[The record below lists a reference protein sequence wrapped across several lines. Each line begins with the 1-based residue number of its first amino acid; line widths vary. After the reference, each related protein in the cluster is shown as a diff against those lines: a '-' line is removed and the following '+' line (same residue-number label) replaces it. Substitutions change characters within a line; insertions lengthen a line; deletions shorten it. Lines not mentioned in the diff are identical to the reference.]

1 MNLTNIRY
9 TLKIQQQLFLKFF
22 HVFMDVKLFRS
33 FNRHSYILLVRE
45 NYMRCYLC
53 QIQDF
58 LFKCN
63 YCKKSFCTDHRL
75 PINHFCSGIDKF
87 SEKRKKNM
95 FHDSFI
101 KSSFL
106 NNFGKTIN
114 IRFSKTEIKH
124 LIIATFLVLLVG
136 MSLNNYRFIS
146 FEFLVI
152 FIIAFLFHELAHKF
166 LANFYGS
173 WAEFR
178 AELYGLIV
186 TAISAIPFIPFKFIA
201 PGAVIVGISDKE
213 KLGKVALIGPM
224 TNLVM
229 GFLFLLLSYL
239 YPYSIYFS
247 IGASFNAWISMFNL
261 LPFGVLDGQK
271 IFDWNKVV
279 WSFTMGITMTLFVIS
294 YS

>member
-1 MNLTNIRY
+1 M
-9 TLKIQQQLFLKFF
+9 KC
-22 HVFMDVKLFRS
+22 H
-33 FNRHSYILLVRE
+33 
-45 NYMRCYLC
+45 LC
-53 QIQDF
+53 NGEDF

-63 YCKKSFCTDHRL
+63 YCKEFFCTNHRL
-75 PINHFCSGIDKF
+75 PISHFCSAIDRF
-87 SEKRKKNM
+87 SEKRKMNLFRDDFK
-95 FHDSFI
+95 

-106 NNFGKTIN
+106 NNFSKTIN
-114 IRFSKTEIKH
+114 IRFSRTEIKH
-124 LIIATFLVLLVG
+124 LLIATFLVLLVG
-136 MSLNNYRFIS
+136 MSLNNYRYVS

-213 KLGKVALIGPM
+213 KLGKVALIGPI

-229 GFLFLLLSYL
+229 GFVFLLLSYL
-239 YPYSIYFS
+239 YPYLLYFN
-247 IGASFNAWISMFNL
+247 IGASFNAWICMFNL
-261 LPFGVLDGQK
+261 LPFGVLAGQK
-271 IFDWNKVV
+271 IFNWNKVV
-279 WSFTMGITMTLFVIS
+279 WSFTMAITMTLFIIS
-294 YS
+294 YN

>member
-1 MNLTNIRY
+1 M
-9 TLKIQQQLFLKFF
+9 KC
-22 HVFMDVKLFRS
+22 H
-33 FNRHSYILLVRE
+33 
-45 NYMRCYLC
+45 LC
-53 QIQDF
+53 NGEDF

-63 YCKKSFCTDHRL
+63 YCKEFFCTNHRL
-75 PINHFCSGIDKF
+75 PISHFCSAIDRF
-87 SEKRKKNM
+87 SEKRKMNLFRDDFK
-95 FHDSFI
+95 

-106 NNFGKTIN
+106 NNFSKTIN
-114 IRFSKTEIKH
+114 IRFSRTEIKH
-124 LIIATFLVLLVG
+124 LLIATFLVLLVG
-136 MSLNNYRFIS
+136 MSLNNYRYVS
-146 FEFLVI
+146 SEFLVI

-229 GFLFLLLSYL
+229 GLVFLLLSYL
-239 YPYSIYFS
+239 YPYLIYFN

-271 IFDWNKVV
+271 IFNWNKVV
-279 WSFTMGITMTLFVIS
+279 WSFTMAITMTLFIIS
-294 YS
+294 YN

>member
-1 MNLTNIRY
+1 
-9 TLKIQQQLFLKFF
+9 
-22 HVFMDVKLFRS
+22 
-33 FNRHSYILLVRE
+33 
-45 NYMRCYLC
+45 MRCHLC
-53 QIQDF
+53 DAEDF

-63 YCKKSFCTDHRL
+63 YCKEFFCTDHRL
-75 PINHFCSGIDKF
+75 PINHFCSAIDRF
-87 SEKRKKNM
+87 SEKRKTNL
-95 FHDSFI
+95 FYDNFT

-106 NNFGKTIN
+106 NNFSKTIN
-114 IRFSKTEIKH
+114 IRFSRTEIKH
-124 LIIATFLVLLVG
+124 LLIATFLVLLVG
-136 MSLNNYRFIS
+136 MSLNNYRYIS

-224 TNLVM
+224 TNLAM
-229 GFLFLLLSYL
+229 GFLFLVLSYL
-239 YPYSIYFS
+239 YPYLLYFN

-271 IFDWNKVV
+271 IFNWNKVV
-279 WSFTMGITMTLFVIS
+279 WAFTMVITMILFIIS
-294 YS
+294 YNQ

>member
-1 MNLTNIRY
+1 M
-9 TLKIQQQLFLKFF
+9 KC
-22 HVFMDVKLFRS
+22 H
-33 FNRHSYILLVRE
+33 
-45 NYMRCYLC
+45 LC
-53 QIQDF
+53 NGKDF

-63 YCKKSFCTDHRL
+63 YCKEFFCANHRL
-75 PINHFCSGIDKF
+75 PISHFCSAIDKF
-87 SEKRKKNM
+87 SEKRKLNL
-95 FHDSFI
+95 FHDDLK

-106 NNFGKTIN
+106 TNFSKTIN
-114 IRFSKTEIKH
+114 IRFSRTEIKH
-124 LIIATFLVLLVG
+124 LLIATFLVLLVG
-136 MSLNNYRFIS
+136 MSLNNYRYIS

-201 PGAVIVGISDKE
+201 PGAVVVGISDKE
-213 KLGKVALIGPM
+213 KLGKVALIGPL

-229 GFLFLLLSYL
+229 GFVFLLLSYL
-239 YPYSIYFS
+239 YPYLLYFN

-271 IFDWNKVV
+271 IFNWNKVV
-279 WSFTMGITMTLFVIS
+279 WSFTMAITMTLFIIS
-294 YS
+294 YN

>member
-1 MNLTNIRY
+1 M
-9 TLKIQQQLFLKFF
+9 KC
-22 HVFMDVKLFRS
+22 H
-33 FNRHSYILLVRE
+33 
-45 NYMRCYLC
+45 LC
-53 QIQDF
+53 NGEDF

-63 YCKKSFCTDHRL
+63 YCKEFFCTEHRL
-75 PINHFCSGIDKF
+75 PISHSCSAIDRF
-87 SEKRKKNM
+87 SEKRKINL
-95 FHDSFI
+95 FRD
-101 KSSFL
+101 
-106 NNFGKTIN
+106 NFTTN
-114 IRFSKTEIKH
+114 S
-124 LIIATFLVLLVG
+124 
-136 MSLNNYRFIS
+136 SLNNYRYIS

-178 AELYGLIV
+178 AEVYGLIV

-201 PGAVIVGISDKE
+201 PGAVIVGISNKE

-239 YPYSIYFS
+239 YPYLLYFN

-271 IFDWNKVV
+271 IFNWNKVV
-279 WSFTMGITMTLFVIS
+279 WFFTMAITMTLFIIS
-294 YS
+294 YN

>member
-1 MNLTNIRY
+1 M
-9 TLKIQQQLFLKFF
+9 KC
-22 HVFMDVKLFRS
+22 H
-33 FNRHSYILLVRE
+33 
-45 NYMRCYLC
+45 LC
-53 QIQDF
+53 NGSDF
-58 LFKCN
+58 LLKCN
-63 YCKKSFCTDHRL
+63 YCKEFFCTDHRL
-75 PINHFCSGIDKF
+75 PISHSCSAIDRF
-87 SEKRKKNM
+87 TEKRKMNL
-95 FHDSFI
+95 FHDNFTTN
-101 KSSFL
+101 SFL
-106 NNFGKTIN
+106 NNFSKTIN
-114 IRFSKTEIKH
+114 IRFSRTEIKH
-124 LIIATFLVLLVG
+124 LLVATFLVLLVG
-136 MSLNNYRFIS
+136 MSFNNYRYIS

-178 AELYGLIV
+178 AEVYGLIV

-213 KLGKVALIGPM
+213 KLGKVALIGPI

-239 YPYSIYFS
+239 YPFLLYFN

-271 IFDWNKVV
+271 IFNWNKLV
-279 WSFTMGITMTLFVIS
+279 WFFTMAITMTLFIIS
-294 YS
+294 YNK

>member
-1 MNLTNIRY
+1 M
-9 TLKIQQQLFLKFF
+9 KC
-22 HVFMDVKLFRS
+22 H
-33 FNRHSYILLVRE
+33 
-45 NYMRCYLC
+45 LC
-53 QIQDF
+53 NGEDF

-63 YCKKSFCTDHRL
+63 YCKEFFCTNHRL
-75 PINHFCSGIDKF
+75 PISHFCSAIDRF
-87 SEKRKKNM
+87 SEKRKMNL
-95 FHDSFI
+95 FHDDL
-101 KSSFL
+101 KKGSFL
-106 NNFGKTIN
+106 TNFSKTIN
-114 IRFSKTEIKH
+114 IRFSRTEIKH
-124 LIIATFLVLLVG
+124 LLIATFLVLLVG
-136 MSLNNYRFIS
+136 MSLNNYRYIS

-178 AELYGLIV
+178 AELFGLIV

-201 PGAVIVGISDKE
+201 PGAVVVGISDKE

-229 GFLFLLLSYL
+229 GFVFLLLSYL
-239 YPYSIYFS
+239 YPYLLYFN

-271 IFDWNKVV
+271 IFNWNKVV
-279 WSFTMGITMTLFVIS
+279 WSFTMAITMTLFIIS
-294 YS
+294 YN

>member
-1 MNLTNIRY
+1 
-9 TLKIQQQLFLKFF
+9 
-22 HVFMDVKLFRS
+22 
-33 FNRHSYILLVRE
+33 
-45 NYMRCYLC
+45 MRCYVC
-53 QIQDF
+53 NGEDF

-63 YCKKSFCTDHRL
+63 YCKEFFCTDHRL
-75 PINHFCSGIDKF
+75 PINHFCRAIDKF
-87 SEKRKKNM
+87 SEKRKTNL
-95 FHDSFI
+95 FHHNNI

-106 NNFGKTIN
+106 DDFSKTIN
-114 IRFSKTEIKH
+114 IRFSRTEIKH
-124 LIIATFLVLLVG
+124 LLLATFLVLLVG
-136 MSLNNYRFIS
+136 MSLNNYRYIS

-152 FIIAFLFHELAHKF
+152 FIISFLFHELAHKF

-178 AELYGLIV
+178 TELYGLIV
-186 TAISAIPFIPFKFIA
+186 TAISAIPFMPFKFIA
-201 PGAVIVGISDKE
+201 PGAVIVGISDNE

-239 YPYSIYFS
+239 YPFSIYFS

-271 IFDWNKVV
+271 IFNWNTDKNQLLRERMKNHFNV
-279 WSFTMGITMTLFVIS
+279 TAELI
-294 YS
+294 

>member
-1 MNLTNIRY
+1 M
-9 TLKIQQQLFLKFF
+9 KC
-22 HVFMDVKLFRS
+22 H
-33 FNRHSYILLVRE
+33 
-45 NYMRCYLC
+45 LC
-53 QIQDF
+53 NGEDF

-63 YCKKSFCTDHRL
+63 YCKEFFCTNHRL
-75 PINHFCSGIDKF
+75 PISHFCSAIDRF
-87 SEKRKKNM
+87 SEKRKMNLFRDDLK
-95 FHDSFI
+95 

-106 NNFGKTIN
+106 NNFSKTIN
-114 IRFSKTEIKH
+114 IRFSRTEIKH
-124 LIIATFLVLLVG
+124 LLIATFLVLLVG
-136 MSLNNYRFIS
+136 MSLNNYRYVS

-178 AELYGLIV
+178 AELYGLIF

-229 GFLFLLLSYL
+229 GFVFLLLSYL
-239 YPYSIYFS
+239 YPYLLYFN

-271 IFDWNKVV
+271 IFNWNKVV
-279 WSFTMGITMTLFVIS
+279 WSFTMAITMTLFIIS
-294 YS
+294 YN

>member
-1 MNLTNIRY
+1 M
-9 TLKIQQQLFLKFF
+9 KC
-22 HVFMDVKLFRS
+22 H
-33 FNRHSYILLVRE
+33 
-45 NYMRCYLC
+45 LC
-53 QIQDF
+53 NSSDF

-63 YCKKSFCTDHRL
+63 YCKEFFCTDHRL
-75 PINHFCSGIDKF
+75 PISHSCSAIDKF
-87 SEKRKKNM
+87 SEKRKKNL
-95 FHDSFI
+95 FHDNFSRNG
-101 KSSFL
+101 FL
-106 NNFGKTIN
+106 HDFSKTVN
-114 IRFSKTEIKH
+114 IRFSLTEIKH
-124 LIIATFLVLLVG
+124 LLLATFLVLLVG
-136 MSLNNYRFIS
+136 MSLNNYRYIS

-178 AELYGLIV
+178 AEVYGLIV

-229 GFLFLLLSYL
+229 GFFFLLLYYL
-239 YPYSIYFS
+239 YPYLLYFS

-271 IFDWNKVV
+271 IFNWNKVV
-279 WSFTMGITMTLFVIS
+279 WVFTMAITMTLFIIS
-294 YS
+294 YN

>member
-1 MNLTNIRY
+1 
-9 TLKIQQQLFLKFF
+9 
-22 HVFMDVKLFRS
+22 
-33 FNRHSYILLVRE
+33 
-45 NYMRCYLC
+45 MRCHLC
-53 QIQDF
+53 DAEDF

-63 YCKKSFCTDHRL
+63 YCKDFFCTDHRL
-75 PINHFCSGIDKF
+75 PINHFCSAIDRF
-87 SEKRKKNM
+87 SEKRKTNL
-95 FHDSFI
+95 FYDNFT

-106 NNFGKTIN
+106 NNFSKTIN
-114 IRFSKTEIKH
+114 IRFSRTEIKH
-124 LIIATFLVLLVG
+124 LLIATFLVLLVG
-136 MSLNNYRFIS
+136 MSLNNYRYIS
-146 FEFLVI
+146 LEFLVI

-224 TNLVM
+224 TNLAM
-229 GFLFLLLSYL
+229 GFLFLLLSDI
-239 YPYSIYFS
+239 YPYLLYFN

-271 IFDWNKVV
+271 IFNWNKVV
-279 WSFTMGITMTLFVIS
+279 WAFTMVMTMTLFIIS
-294 YS
+294 YNQ

>member
-1 MNLTNIRY
+1 
-9 TLKIQQQLFLKFF
+9 
-22 HVFMDVKLFRS
+22 
-33 FNRHSYILLVRE
+33 
-45 NYMRCYLC
+45 MRCHLC
-53 QIQDF
+53 NGKDF

-63 YCKKSFCTDHRL
+63 YCKELFCRDHRL
-75 PINHFCSGIDKF
+75 PISHFCSAIDRF
-87 SEKRKKNM
+87 YDKRKTNL
-95 FHDSFI
+95 FNDNFE
-101 KSSFL
+101 KSGFL
-106 NNFGKTIN
+106 NNFTKTVN
-114 IRFSKTEIKH
+114 IRFSRTEIKH
-124 LIIATFLVLLVG
+124 LLLATFLVLLVG
-136 MSLNNYRFIS
+136 MSLNNYRYIS
-146 FEFLVI
+146 FEFLII

-239 YPYSIYFS
+239 YPYSLYFN

-271 IFDWNKVV
+271 IFNWNKVV
-279 WSFTMGITMTLFVIS
+279 WSSTMAITMALFIIS
-294 YS
+294 YHQ

>member
-1 MNLTNIRY
+1 M
-9 TLKIQQQLFLKFF
+9 KC
-22 HVFMDVKLFRS
+22 H
-33 FNRHSYILLVRE
+33 
-45 NYMRCYLC
+45 LC
-53 QIQDF
+53 NSSDF

-63 YCKKSFCTDHRL
+63 YCKEFFCTDHRL
-75 PINHFCSGIDKF
+75 PISHSCSAIDRF
-87 SEKRKKNM
+87 SEKRKQNL
-95 FHDSFI
+95 FHDNFSRNG
-101 KSSFL
+101 FL
-106 NNFGKTIN
+106 HDFSKTIN
-114 IRFSKTEIKH
+114 IRFSRTEIKH
-124 LIIATFLVLLVG
+124 LLIATFLVLLVG
-136 MSLNNYRFIS
+136 MSLNNYRYVS

-186 TAISAIPFIPFKFIA
+186 TAISAIPLIPFKFIA

-213 KLGKVALIGPM
+213 KLGKVALIGPI

-229 GFLFLLLSYL
+229 GFVFLLLSYL
-239 YPYSIYFS
+239 YPYLLYFN

-271 IFDWNKVV
+271 IFNWNKVV
-279 WSFTMGITMTLFVIS
+279 WSFTMAITMTLFIIS
-294 YS
+294 YN

>member
-1 MNLTNIRY
+1 MERIFFLNVIIVKNFFATN
-9 TLKIQQQLFLKFF
+9 
-22 HVFMDVKLFRS
+22 
-33 FNRHSYILLVRE
+33 
-45 NYMRCYLC
+45 
-53 QIQDF
+53 
-58 LFKCN
+58 
-63 YCKKSFCTDHRL
+63 HRL
-75 PINHFCSGIDKF
+75 PISHFCSAIDRF
-87 SEKRKKNM
+87 SEKRKMNLFRDDFK
-95 FHDSFI
+95 

-106 NNFGKTIN
+106 NNFSKTIN
-114 IRFSKTEIKH
+114 IRFSRTEIKH
-124 LIIATFLVLLVG
+124 LLIATFLVLLVG
-136 MSLNNYRFIS
+136 MSLNNYRYVS

-229 GFLFLLLSYL
+229 GFVFLLLSYL
-239 YPYSIYFS
+239 YPYLLYFN

-271 IFDWNKVV
+271 IFNWNKVV
-279 WSFTMGITMTLFVIS
+279 WSFTMAITMTLFIIS
-294 YS
+294 YN

>member
-1 MNLTNIRY
+1 MKCHQCNG
-9 TLKIQQQLFLKFF
+9 
-22 HVFMDVKLFRS
+22 
-33 FNRHSYILLVRE
+33 E
-45 NYMRCYLC
+45 
-53 QIQDF
+53 DF

-63 YCKKSFCTDHRL
+63 YCKEFFCTNHRL
-75 PINHFCSGIDKF
+75 PISHFCSAIDRF
-87 SEKRKKNM
+87 SEKRTKDMSN
-95 FHDSFI
+95 DSFI
-101 KSSFL
+101 ASSFH
-106 NNFGKTIN
+106 NNFSKTIN

-124 LIIATFLVLLVG
+124 LLIATFLVLLVG
-136 MSLNNYRFIS
+136 MSLNNYRYVS

-229 GFLFLLLSYL
+229 GFVFLLLSYL
-239 YPYSIYFS
+239 YPYLLYFN

-271 IFDWNKVV
+271 IFNWNKVV
-279 WSFTMGITMTLFVIS
+279 WSFTMAITMTLFIIS
-294 YS
+294 YN

>member
-1 MNLTNIRY
+1 M
-9 TLKIQQQLFLKFF
+9 KC
-22 HVFMDVKLFRS
+22 H
-33 FNRHSYILLVRE
+33 
-45 NYMRCYLC
+45 LC
-53 QIQDF
+53 NGEDF

-63 YCKKSFCTDHRL
+63 YCKEFFCTNHRL
-75 PINHFCSGIDKF
+75 PISHFCNAIDRF
-87 SEKRKKNM
+87 SEKRKMNLFRDDFK
-95 FHDSFI
+95 

-106 NNFGKTIN
+106 NNFSKTIN
-114 IRFSKTEIKH
+114 IRFSRTEIKH
-124 LIIATFLVLLVG
+124 LLIATFLVLLVG
-136 MSLNNYRFIS
+136 MSLNNYRYVS

-178 AELYGLIV
+178 AEVYGLIV

-229 GFLFLLLSYL
+229 GFFFLLLYYL
-239 YPYSIYFS
+239 YPYLLYFS

-271 IFDWNKVV
+271 IFNWNKVV
-279 WSFTMGITMTLFVIS
+279 WVFTMAITMTLFIIS
-294 YS
+294 YN